1 MKTLLGGLSCLLAA
15 ALLGCGAK
23 SPPAGE
29 QPEAQERASAAAPS
43 QAAQVYGDPAAPV
56 AGNVLGTTVHTQDA
70 EELRYVVLQQL
81 TDRYAAQKGIE
92 VTPAEKATYV
102 EHMQDAMQQD
112 RADKQARRDELA
124 GRLAAGD
131 VPDEERE
138 TLAAEQ
144 ASLDQFLADTAE
156 DPAENPEEVRA
167 MREEIGA
174 AFIRQWK
181 INQALYQQ
189 YGGRIIFQQG
199 GPEPLDAYRTFLEE
213 AQARGDF
220 AITDPGLEE
229 AFWRYYRNDSIHS
242 FFEPGSEAEAQA
254 FAAPPW
260 LSD

>member
-29 QPEAQERASAAAPS
+29 QPEAAERASAADPS

-92 VTPAEKATYV
+92 VTPAEKAAYV
-102 EHMQDAMQQD
+102 EHVQQAMQQD
-112 RADKQARRDELA
+112 RAEKQARRDELA

-131 VPDEERE
+131 VPDDERQ
-138 TLAAEQ
+138 TLAEEQ

-156 DPAENPEEVRA
+156 DPAENPAEVRA

-229 AFWRYYRNDSIHS
+229 AFWRYYRDDSIHS